1 MIAIA
6 VDDEVLML
14 GALEA
19 AVKAS
24 PDITEVTKFSGCED
38 ALEFVK
44 ANPVDIA
51 FLDINMRGMGGLA
64 LAEKITFFCPDCKIV
79 FCTGYEEY
87 AVSAFKLHASGY
99 LLKPVSAKD
108 VQTEIDN
115 IKGIRQKE
123 KPLSVKCFGTFEVY
137 AKGEK
142 LTFKRS
148 KTKELFAFLIDRKG
162 AGVTAAEIG
171 AVLWENDEI
180 QKNQNYVHQ
189 LFRDLR
195 TTLEAAG
202 MDDIFERNNYFY
214 SIDPEKIDCDYFAYL
229 KTGKPEFF
237 GEYMSQYSWAEGTCG
252 LLWEKKEQRND
263 KERSR
268 RI

>member
-6 VDDEVLML
+6 VDDEMLML
-14 GALEA
+14 GALVS

-24 PDITEVTKFSGCED
+24 PDISEVVQFSGCDD
-38 ALEFVK
+38 ALAFVK
-44 ANPVDIA
+44 ENSVDIA

-64 LAEKITFFCPDCKIV
+64 LAEKIIDSCPDCKIV

-108 VQTEIDN
+108 VQAEIDN
-115 IKGIRQKE
+115 IKGIRKNE
-123 KPLSVKCFGTFEVY
+123 KPLSVKCFGNFEVY

-148 KTKELFAFLIDRKG
+148 KTKELFAFLIDRNG
-162 AGVTAAEIG
+162 AGVTVAEIG
-171 AVLWENDEI
+171 VALWENDDD
-180 QKNQNYVHQ
+180 QKNNNYIHQ

-195 TTLEAAG
+195 NTLEAIG
-202 MDDIFERNNYFY
+202 MEEIFERNNYLY
-214 SIDPEKIDCDYFAYL
+214 SVNPAKIDCDYYSYL
-229 KTGKPEFF
+229 KSGKPRFI
-237 GEYMSQYSWAEGTCG
+237 GEYMSQYSWAENTCG
-252 LLWEKKEQRND
+252 LLWERKTK
-263 KERSR
+263 
-268 RI
+268 